1 MMILAFTF
9 AISVLCFFRSA
20 LVTLCFYDA
29 LFYLLPLK

>member
-20 LVTLCFYDA
+20 LVTLCFYGA
-29 LFYLLPLK
+29 LFYFLLLK

>member
-9 AISVLCFFRSA
+9 CYICIVLFRSA
-20 LVTLCFYDA
+20 LVTLCFYGA

>member
-9 AISVLCFFRSA
+9 AISVLCFFSSA
-20 LVTLCFYDA
+20 LVTLFFYGA

>member
-9 AISVLCFFRSA
+9 ALSVLCF
-20 LVTLCFYDA
+20 LVQPLSPLYFYGA